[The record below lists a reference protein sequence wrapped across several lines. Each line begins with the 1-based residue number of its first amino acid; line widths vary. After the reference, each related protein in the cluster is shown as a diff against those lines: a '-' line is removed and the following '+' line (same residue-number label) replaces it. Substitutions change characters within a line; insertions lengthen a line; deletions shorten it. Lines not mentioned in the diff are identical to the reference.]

1 MTKRLFERAAASRL
15 EDQLELQAQLQLAA
29 TRTDDFAEG
38 VAAFLEKREP
48 RFSGS
53 RSRFRGGR
61 DARRGAVGEAELL
74 RKGIGLRN
82 RRVGLREAFFESRS
96 SWLPPATWASR
107 MAARIRVRA
116 ASHSA

>member
-15 EDQLELQAQLQLAA
+15 EDQLELEAQLQLAA

-53 RSRFRGGR
+53 
-61 DARRGAVGEAELL
+61 
-74 RKGIGLRN
+74 
-82 RRVGLREAFFESRS
+82 
-96 SWLPPATWASR
+96 
-107 MAARIRVRA
+107 
-116 ASHSA
+116 